1 MVQTQGCKKGQITQ
15 EERVKIY
22 GYIQLNLSLREMG
35 RRLGRQHTSISKE
48 IDRNSIDKGRGII
61 KYCPIKAENM
71 RLERRYKANQKHI
84 ILRKDNKQRKLLE
97 NLLKEKG
104 SSWGVDEIIGRI
116 NIEFGTKTISTSTF
130 YRFIREYNP
139 MLQRYLRFKQ
149 YGYKTVHKGNKRKK
163 MYQDVPNIKDRA
175 EIINQRGRI
184 GDFEGDTIVSGH
196 KYKGGLMSL
205 VDRKARYYLLKKIGN
220 LKAGTINMTI
230 KSMLNGEKIESI
242 TFDNGV
248 EFSKIKELHRQC
260 YRADPYSSW
269 QRGTN
274 ERHNGFVRRFIPKG
288 VNINGRTDEE
298 IQNIQDMIN
307 HKPRKILGYKTPYEV
322 YYNTSKKY
330 IN

>member
-1 MVQTQGCKKGQITQ
+1 MVQTQWCKKGQITQ

-35 RRLGRQHTSISKE
+35 RRLWRQHTSISKE
-48 IDRNSIDKGRGII
+48 IDRNSIDKWRWII

-97 NLLKEKG
+97 NLLKEKW
-104 SSWGVDEIIGRI
+104 SSWWVDEIIWRI

-149 YGYKTVHKGNKRKK
+149 YWYKTVHKGNKRKK
-163 MYQDVPNIKDRA
+163 IYQDVPNIKDRA
-175 EIINQRGRI
+175 EIINQRWRI
-184 GDFEGDTIVSGH
+184 WDFEWDTIVSGH
-196 KYKGGLMSL
+196 KYKWWLMSL
-205 VDRKARYYLLKKIGN
+205 VDRKARYYLLKKIWN

-242 TFDNGV
+242 TFDNWV

-269 QRGTN
+269 QRWTN
-274 ERHNGFVRRFIPKG
+274 ERHNWFVRRFIPKW

-307 HKPRKILGYKTPYEV
+307 HKPRKILWYKTPYEV

>member
-1 MVQTQGCKKGQITQ
+1 MLQTQWCKKGQITQ

-35 RRLGRQHTSISKE
+35 RRLWRQHTSISKE
-48 IDRNSIDKGRGII
+48 IDRNSIDKWRWVI

-97 NLLKEKG
+97 NLLKEKW
-104 SSWGVDEIIGRI
+104 SSWWVDEIIWRI

-149 YGYKTVHKGNKRKK
+149 YWYKTVQKGNKRKK

-175 EIINQRGRI
+175 EIINQRWRI
-184 GDFEGDTIVSGH
+184 WDFEWDTIVSGY
-196 KYKGGLMSL
+196 KYKWWLMSL
-205 VDRKARYYLLKKIGN
+205 VDRKARYYLLKKIWN

-242 TFDNGV
+242 TFDNWV

-269 QRGTN
+269 QRWTN
-274 ERHNGFVRRFIPKG
+274 ERHNWFVRRFIPKW

-298 IQNIQDMIN
+298 IQNIQNMIN
-307 HKPRKILGYKTPYEV
+307 HKPRKILWYKTPY
-322 YYNTSKKY
+322 
-330 IN
+330 